1 LDGTG
6 ILTND
11 ADNGLGIL
19 GVMGVASGVGGV
31 NDIGRVDEEP
41 FLCQGAEPDPE
52 PLPDPEEMIIGV
64 GSGMGRNAEWDAE

>member
-31 NDIGRVDEEP
+31 NVIGRVDDGP
-41 FLCQGAEPDPE
+41 VLCQGAEPDPE
-52 PLPDPEEMIIGV
+52 PEPEEIIIGV
-64 GSGMGRNAEWDAE
+64 GSGRGRNAEWDAE